1 MKTLILIPFLFM
13 LASCGT
19 FSNLSEGIAK
29 GREIVTD
36 IQEAYEDLKPIADKL
51 IESGKGIADDIK
63 NGMEVYES
71 LKDDMEEL
79 KDELKELDKEAFA
92 KADKD
97 GDGELDWMERIAYL
111 MLLGGG
117 GVEVARR
124 KLKKLKEDR
133 AAAAA
138 GESS

>member
-19 FSNLSEGIAK
+19 FSNLSEAIGK
-29 GREIVTD
+29 GKEIVTE
-36 IQEAYEDLKPIADKL
+36 IQDVYADLKPIADDL
-51 IESGKGIADDIK
+51 IESGKGIAGDIQDS
-63 NGMEVYES
+63 MELYES
-71 LKDDMEEL
+71 LKDEMGDLGDEL
-79 KDELKELDKEAFA
+79 KDLNKEAFA

-97 GDGELDWMERIAYL
+97 GDGELDWMERLAYL

-117 GVEVARR
+117 GAEMARR

-133 AAAAA
+133 EAAAA
-138 GESS
+138 GEAS